1 MEVNV
6 EKIMEEIR
14 AEIKENGYTSNMLSF
29 TDVNA
34 TGTNLVSMDSDY
46 AYTVETANSLCLVPF
61 DGPLTG
67 NPLAVLFK
75 KVIRKLIRF
84 YIRPI
89 VELQNEFNAQVV
101 RALELNG
108 EAMQRSPA
116 VSDDVTKKLDELEAK
131 LEKAN
136 KENEELRRRL
146 EKLEEA
152 IAAK

>member
-14 AEIKENGYTSNMLSF
+14 TEIKEKGYTSNTLSF
-29 TDVNA
+29 TDVNG
-34 TGTNLVSMDSDY
+34 TGTYHGAMDGDY
-46 AYTVETANSLCLVPF
+46 AYTVETANSLCMVPF

-67 NPLAVLFK
+67 NPLAVFFK
-75 KVIRKLIRF
+75 KIIRKLIRF

-89 VELQNEFNAQVV
+89 VEMQNEFNAQVV
-101 RALELNG
+101 HALELNG
-108 EAMQRSPA
+108 ENALPAPA
-116 VSDDVTKKLDELEAK
+116 VSDEVNKKLEKLEK
-131 LEKAN
+131 DLEKAN